1 MSSQYQKP
9 LTLSEAA
16 SQYLALLS
24 GEQRLESQQ
33 EVNRFV
39 RWLGSTR
46 SFDRLFSHEVST
58 FAGTLGTST
67 TDPVKKLGPV
77 KAFLAWAKKEG
88 FTETNLGTS
97 LRPAKSRLRDAPKVR
112 RASPDERALLTQGGY
127 QQLREELQN
136 LKAERPRI
144 AETLRLAREDKD
156 FRENAPLDAARDQ
169 QAHMEA
175 RIRELESL
183 VKRADVLAGDE
194 SESVRAQ
201 IGSTVVVQEQDT
213 GDELRFTLVHPREVN
228 LAQGKLSIA
237 SPLGKAMLE
246 RAAGEDIQVDAPAG
260 VHHYRIQRVEPRS

>member
-1 MSSQYQKP
+1 MSSEFQKP
-9 LTLSEAA
+9 PTLSEAA

-24 GEQRLESQQ
+24 GAQQRESQQ

-46 SFDRLFSHEVST
+46 SLDRLFSHEVST

-67 TDPVKKLGPV
+67 ANPLKKLEPV

-112 RASPDERALLTQGGY
+112 KAGPDERALLTQDGY
-127 QQLREELQN
+127 QQLGEELEN
-136 LKAERPRI
+136 LRAERPRM

-183 VKRADVLAGDE
+183 VKRADVLGDGA
-194 SESVRAQ
+194 SESVRSQ
-201 IGSTVVVQEQDT
+201 IGSTVVVRELDT

-246 RAAGEDIQVDAPAG
+246 RAAGENIKVDAPAG
-260 VHHYRIQRVEPRS
+260 VQHYRIQRVEPRS